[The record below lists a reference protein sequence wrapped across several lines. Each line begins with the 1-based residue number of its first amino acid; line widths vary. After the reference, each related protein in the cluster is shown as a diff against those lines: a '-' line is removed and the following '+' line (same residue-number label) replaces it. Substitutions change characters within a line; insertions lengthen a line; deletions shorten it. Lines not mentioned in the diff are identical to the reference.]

1 MKFMYKTK
9 TIIMN
14 VRLSDDFE
22 IDSLED
28 LLIEIH
34 ENSEV
39 LLNEEG
45 DEVEYISIKNLDTI
59 LSQFIKEN
67 KNNL

>member
-1 MKFMYKTK
+1 
-9 TIIMN
+9 MN

>member
-1 MKFMYKTK
+1 
-9 TIIMN
+9 MN
-14 VRLSDDFE
+14 IRLSDDFE